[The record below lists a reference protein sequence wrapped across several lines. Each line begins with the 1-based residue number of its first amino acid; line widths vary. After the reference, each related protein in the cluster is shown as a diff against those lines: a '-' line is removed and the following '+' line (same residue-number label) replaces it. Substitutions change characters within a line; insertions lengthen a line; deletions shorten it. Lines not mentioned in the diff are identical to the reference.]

1 MFGFIVTVYWLNIRK
16 DMLESD
22 FLNYD
27 IFNYCL
33 VVFLHEPM
41 LLSLKFFRLIFSI
54 CLNCLFLLKK
64 NVILSFGFF
73 SARSLLFFTHMSFEF
88 ACSYSHSFGCK
99 F

>member
-1 MFGFIVTVYWLNIRK
+1 MFGFIVTAYWLNIRK

-22 FLNYD
+22 FLNYG

-54 CLNCLFLLKK
+54 CLNCLFLLKIK
-64 NVILSFGFF
+64 
-73 SARSLLFFTHMSFEF
+73 
-88 ACSYSHSFGCK
+88 CHS
-99 F
+99 